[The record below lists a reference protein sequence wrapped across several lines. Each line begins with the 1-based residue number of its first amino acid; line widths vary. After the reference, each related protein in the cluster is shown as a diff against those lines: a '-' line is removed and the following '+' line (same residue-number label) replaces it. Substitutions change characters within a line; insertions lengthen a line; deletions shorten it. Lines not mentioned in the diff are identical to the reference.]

1 MKFLKD
7 EQTNEAMNLGAN
19 IQYQATGE
27 SLQSI
32 QNMSSTLSGLSKETL
47 LAVLT
52 ARFTGFVQGVRGAL
66 MQLPSGQLNFVYVAS
81 DLVKE
86 EISAKFGDDLRQ
98 RGGIPASVFRTIV
111 EGLYRGSNISSQVP
125 NPLPPNAPTATTFNG
140 ATNTAPT
147 QGLNTGS
154 SFSSAEGTSDSA
166 GNQLDVVDTS
176 GLQGSDNDPNIFN
189 VAGDNSPTV
198 IVPSLTGTMALV
210 AFINSTIIL
219 YTTPEQRSYFTK
231 IIMDKVAEF
240 KGYRNSVEMILVEM
254 MLFAQQ
260 HFTWFNVSPETMTGY
275 ARYIGLLADGL
286 NAVTDFTL
294 KGRAMFGSA
303 IFNNSIRQ
311 LFTTTFQVLDFGARM
326 LQSQGIT
333 IEAALNFGQKA
344 AQELVNMAFSANPEA
359 ILNEVVSMAKYGAQ
373 LANQADPM
381 YVASAMLAG
390 QVVATYVADPEAFYN
405 TAKSILYDF
414 PKKNLEYIMSGYP
427 FIQKNP
433 KAIESGQK
441 STRTEDIRETK
452 GKDAEGETIE
462 AGTDEEVQDNP
473 PGEETIELPD
483 SPGTGFSPSTDL
495 DRYME
500 SLNLTKEPGQSLATF
515 EHPITGE
522 TMLHTPGLN
531 QLGPQLR
538 NYELNPLTF
547 QSQRVYN
554 PAEQLVDG
562 INYLGGEYMRGFRNA
577 FGSGIKEKK
586 NAYVSEK
593 KSVPKRKEEFR
604 RFGKHLINV
613 SLLDRNTVSLR
624 SKGGWKIKGC
634 PHKIVGEGVAGVL
647 KSMVDNKPPS
657 HEDVLKL
664 NDDEKDYLN
673 KLTANA
679 AVDGFN
685 VPTKRKTEE
694 EKLKHEFEKTRG
706 IIAAGND
713 NPDLIKDF
721 KRMLVQLIHNKQIP
735 KTQASDVLMELHLLG
750 H

>member
-1 MKFLKD
+1 MALEQLTPHLTRQKYREGYMKFLKD

-19 IQYQATGE
+19 IQYQSTGE

-52 ARFTGFVQGVRGAL
+52 ARFTGYVQGVRGAL

-86 EISAKFGDDLRQ
+86 EIAAKFGEDLRQ

-111 EGLYRGSNISSQVP
+111 EGLYRGSNISSQVRD
-125 NPLPPNAPTATTFNG
+125 PLPPNAPSSSTTTTG
-140 ATNTAPT
+140 M
-147 QGLNTGS
+147 TGS
-154 SFSSAEGTSDSA
+154 FNSAEGTSDSA
-166 GNQLDVVDTS
+166 GNQLDVVDNS
-176 GLQGSDNDPNIFN
+176 GLQGSDNDPNLFN
-189 VAGDNSPTV
+189 VAGDNSPTI
-198 IVPSLTGTMALV
+198 IVPSLTGTLSLV

-219 YTTPEQRSYFTK
+219 YTTPEQRTYFTK
-231 IIMDKVAEF
+231 IIMDKVAVY
-240 KGYRNSVEMILVEM
+240 KGYRNSIEMMLVEII
-254 MLFAQQ
+254 LFAQQ
-260 HFTWFNVSPETMTGY
+260 SYTWFNVSPEDITAY
-275 ARYIGLLADGL
+275 ARYIGLLSDGF
-286 NAVTDFTL
+286 NSATDFVL
-294 KGRAMFGSA
+294 QGRALFGSA
-303 IFNNSIRQ
+303 IFNNAIKQ
-311 LFTTTFQVLDFGARM
+311 LFSTTYQVLDFGAQM

-373 LANQADPM
+373 LAQQADPM
-381 YVASAMLAG
+381 YVASAMVAG
-390 QVVATYVADPEAFYN
+390 QVVASYVADPEAFYN

-414 PKKNLEYIMSGYP
+414 PQKNLKYIMDRYPQMREKPTIGDAPKEEEAPAGEKKKQDIKYKEVDSGVP
-427 FIQKNP
+427 EGVTDSSQGP
-433 KAIESGQK
+433 L
-441 STRTEDIRETK
+441 TTETE
-452 GKDAEGETIE
+452 EGW
-462 AGTDEEVQDNP
+462 ANEE
-473 PGEETIELPD
+473 I
-483 SPGTGFSPSTDL
+483 DL
-495 DRYME
+495 DRPKPPQQ
-500 SLNLTKEPGQSLATF
+500 LNYYYDD
-515 EHPITGE
+515 ITGDDRLAPLDM
-522 TMLHTPGLN
+522 T
-531 QLGPQLR
+531 QIGPQLR
-538 NYELNPLTF
+538 NYQLNKDTLQTEPVFHPITTPF
-547 QSQRVYN
+547 
-554 PAEQLVDG
+554 
-562 INYLGGEYMRGFRNA
+562 NYLAGEYMRGFNNA
-577 FGSGIKEKK
+577 FPGVGRGIKEKK
-586 NAYVSEK
+586 HAYISE

-647 KSMVDNKPPS
+647 KSMVENKPPS